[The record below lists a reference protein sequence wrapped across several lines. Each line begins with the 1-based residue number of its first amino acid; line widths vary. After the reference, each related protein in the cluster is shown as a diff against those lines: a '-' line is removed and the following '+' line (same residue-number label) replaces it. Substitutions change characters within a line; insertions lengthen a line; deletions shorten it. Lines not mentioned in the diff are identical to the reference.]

1 MGRGE
6 ASAEASAFCFG
17 PNVSERLY
25 RAKRTTAKRTTALPT
40 TGGGARRRDEDDGPD
55 YAELENIDNRRF
67 PEDSSRHKQTPFSSE
82 ERQRRARVRA
92 TARAT
97 TPSAMSS
104 NGNSPAS
111 ASPPNHPG
119 AKRAI
124 PGLLTEI
131 VITHILKKDH
141 FPDPG
146 DLAQLRVVS
155 REMRDAVDATGRTME
170 ELEDNDYVRL
180 GCVKALQRKHRAGR
194 LSVCP
199 AERRSVEKICQA
211 AATVGNLAL
220 LRILRAEGYPWDPYT
235 CCGAAAGGHLEVLK

>member
-1 MGRGE
+1 MAAWGE
-6 ASAEASAFCFG
+6 
-17 PNVSERLY
+17 VR
-25 RAKRTTAKRTTALPT
+25 RAPRRAPSVLDLMFLKGCIAQNAPLQNAPPRFRPREVARVGATRTTVPII
-40 TGGGARRRDEDDGPD
+40 
-55 YAELENIDNRRF
+55 YIAELENIDNRRF

-104 NGNSPAS
+104 NENNPAS
-111 ASPPNHPG
+111 ASPSNQPG
-119 AKRAI
+119 QKRAI

-131 VITHILKKDH
+131 VITHILKKEH

-155 REMRDAVDATGRTME
+155 REMRDAVDATGRTGE

-180 GCVKALQRKHRAGR
+180 GCV
-194 LSVCP
+194 
-199 AERRSVEKICQA
+199 
-211 AATVGNLAL
+211 
-220 LRILRAEGYPWDPYT
+220 
-235 CCGAAAGGHLEVLK
+235 